1 MVHSACTQERDG
13 TRAVLAPLVNRFSKL
28 RKIWA
33 DSIYNS
39 GIAEWVR
46 DLRQRN
52 RIALELVKRPA
63 DAQGFLVLA
72 NRWVVERTFAW
83 LAKRR
88 SIDTRW
94 CKKPQ
99 NWLAFVHM
107 ACAQILLN
115 IIFLG

>member
-1 MVHSACTQERDG
+1 
-13 TRAVLAPLVNRFSKL
+13 
-28 RKIWA
+28 
-33 DSIYNS
+33 
-39 GIAEWVR
+39 
-46 DLRQRN
+46 
-52 RIALELVKRPA
+52 
-63 DAQGFLVLA
+63 
-72 NRWVVERTFAW
+72 

-88 SIDTRW
+88 SIATRW